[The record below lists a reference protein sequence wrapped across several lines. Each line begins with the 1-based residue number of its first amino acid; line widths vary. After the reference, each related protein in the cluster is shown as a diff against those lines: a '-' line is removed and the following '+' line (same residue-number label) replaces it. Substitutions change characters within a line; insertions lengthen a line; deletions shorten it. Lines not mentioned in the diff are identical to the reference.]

1 MLCWISKGIVN
12 LTRDEGC
19 DGIIHGVEFDN
30 ANSNPRY
37 FVQVLGHE
45 SRTLHKKFY
54 YLDQEQMLVDFAT
67 LKDCYVSLMVG
78 SNNTGSR
85 VRMYNPPQDLTN
97 TLAQE
102 ERETTRNRSRADRD
116 NGSFTSSVNETLND
130 ALRQTTARLTSDMY
144 TTTSPGTYRLNYNTV
159 SGPSGDVVV
168 STINQDSFPLILN
181 SSGTS
186 DGT

>member
-19 DGIIHGVEFDN
+19 DGIIHGVEFDTDS
-30 ANSNPRY
+30 SNPRY

-54 YLDQEQMLVDFAT
+54 YLDQEQMLQDFAT
-67 LKDCYVSLMVG
+67 LKDCYVSRMVG

-102 ERETTRNRSRADRD
+102 ERETTRNSRRPSTRD
-116 NGSFTSSVNETLND
+116 SDLFGVDLVRDIVARTATPSFYYSRPGNYVVNTS
-130 ALRQTTARLTSDMY
+130 
-144 TTTSPGTYRLNYNTV
+144 
-159 SGPSGDVVV
+159 
-168 STINQDSFPLILN
+168 F
-181 SSGTS
+181 SSGGEN
-186 DGT
+186 GT